1 MSFTI
6 QRTHD
11 TLKNPGTV
19 EPKKDIDKFAEF
31 FKDKDE
37 QETPPVV
44 FPVAQAGKKGQSTGF
59 CIQPAKSAGSID
71 RM

>member
-19 EPKKDIDKFAEF
+19 EPKKPLDKFAEF
-31 FKDKDE
+31 FKDE

-44 FPVAQAGKKGQSTGF
+44 FPVAQAGKKGQSNGF